1 MDQRFLSIINSSNR
15 SVLVWSLPD
24 LKLVATQKISGA
36 GIYFYNFITI
46 IDVFAN
52 SSAPISN
59 FPLESEFLYSPK
71 RKNLGVQRFSQKEA
85 NVRDWDDAFSGF
97 RSTNLN
103 FDLQGRLYCN

>member
-24 LKLVATQKISGA
+24 LKLVATQKIPGA

-46 IDVFAN
+46 IDAIAN

-59 FPLESEFLYSPK
+59 FPLESEFLYYPK

-85 NVRDWDDAFSGF
+85 NVRDWDDGFSGF
-97 RSTNLN
+97 RSKNLN
-103 FDLQGRLYCN
+103 FDLQGRLYCD